1 MSVLFNLIRHIFGGA
16 FILSYKNPSTSH
28 RRLSLQL
35 LVDGGQQT
43 SKQYKLF
50 LLPLAAINRSRTR
63 WLKTPHTLDRG
74 LRGMQIVLTRT
85 LLPGEQFSECEQERK
100 AMKSLIQ
107 LRCLQNTATNGRYS
121 EMYNTGTYYPG
132 TYILLAN

>member
-1 MSVLFNLIRHIFGGA
+1 MSVLFNLIRNIFGGA

-35 LVDGGQQT
+35 LINGGQQT
-43 SKQYKLF
+43 SKQYKFF
-50 LLPLAAINRSRTR
+50 LLPLAAINQSRTR

-85 LLPGEQFSECEQERK
+85 LLPEEQFSEYEQELCKLPRE
-100 AMKSLIQ
+100 KSNEELY
-107 LRCLQNTATNGRYS
+107 TAVLPAKYS
-121 EMYNTGTYYPG
+121 NEWK
-132 TYILLAN
+132 IF